1 MIRGLGCDV
10 CAVERMQKILE
21 NPRFLERWFTAEE
34 RAYIGARKNA
44 AETAAGIFA
53 AKEAFVK
60 ALGTGFSGLTPDHV
74 AVTHGADGAP
84 QYDIRDKMRAALALR
99 GAETAFLSISHDG
112 GVAMAVCVLEGKSC
126 DIS

>member
-10 CAVERMQKILE
+10 CAIPRMRKLIE

-34 RAYIGARKNA
+34 RAYINARNRR

-60 ALGTGFSGLTPDHV
+60 ALGTGFSGLAPDQVCVSH
-74 AVTHGADGAP
+74 DENGAP
-84 QYDIRDKMRAALALR
+84 LYALTDRMRAAMEAR
-99 GAETAFLSISHDG
+99 GADAAFLSISHDG
-112 GVAMAVCVLEGKSC
+112 DVAMAAAVLEKC
-126 DIS
+126 TMNNE